1 MFVIL
6 SLPVNSSV
14 LRPALCT
21 PRLVLR
27 MAMPEAPWHL
37 ASGWVGQCKASA
49 ESCMRQE
56 SQGTA
61 SPLALLWPWP
71 WPYDHCSLGLPFPH
85 ASAHQASRSIFL
97 PSLLFRS
104 RNDKTSLPQVSL
116 SCPDSVKI
124 AAALKSLEPEGLDSA
139 LPRTP
144 NEEQDD
150 KMSCCP
156 SGSMFT
162 HFLAELLQ
170 RVCVS
175 PTVLRPVGPL
185 HVLANHAVPT
195 MEGAGVRALGRVRIY
210 PAV

>member
-37 ASGWVGQCKASA
+37 ASGWVGQCKAPA

-71 WPYDHCSLGLPFPH
+71 WPYDHCSLGLPRGLRAGLYGWADLLGLSGPWNPPGGGQGPDINRHPFGKGKRKMA
-85 ASAHQASRSIFL
+85 ASTSATTVPVPPCLSLRS
-97 PSLLFRS
+97 PCTCNPAR
-104 RNDKTSLPQVSL
+104 
-116 SCPDSVKI
+116 
-124 AAALKSLEPEGLDSA
+124 
-139 LPRTP
+139 
-144 NEEQDD
+144 
-150 KMSCCP
+150 
-156 SGSMFT
+156 
-162 HFLAELLQ
+162 
-170 RVCVS
+170 
-175 PTVLRPVGPL
+175 RP
-185 HVLANHAVPT
+185 
-195 MEGAGVRALGRVRIY
+195 
-210 PAV
+210 